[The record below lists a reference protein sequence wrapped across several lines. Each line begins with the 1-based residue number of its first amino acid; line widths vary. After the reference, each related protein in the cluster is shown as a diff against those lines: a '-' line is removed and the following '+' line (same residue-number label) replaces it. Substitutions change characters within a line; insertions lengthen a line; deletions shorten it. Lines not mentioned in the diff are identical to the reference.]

1 MKTRLTLLA
10 ALCFAIFVTLF
21 VANTWAASNEKV
33 LHSFNFNSFNSSG
46 RDGSFPLAGLIF
58 DSAGNLY
65 GTTSFGGIYGGG
77 TVFEL
82 TPTADGGWTEKVLHN
97 FSNNGSDGFW
107 PTGGLAFDAA
117 GNLYGTTYL
126 GGSYYCY
133 GGYKCGT
140 VFELTRTTGGDWT
153 EKVLHSFNG
162 TDGSYVQAGLIID
175 SAGNLYGTTYGG
187 GTYGD
192 GTVFELTPNSHVA
205 DRGWTEK
212 VLHNFNND
220 GTDGVYPYA
229 GLIID
234 ASGNLYGT
242 TSYGGTYDC
251 YDDDGYHC
259 GTVFELTPMA
269 GGVWKEKVL
278 HSFGNGTDAAYPYGG
293 LAFDAAGN
301 LYGTT
306 YGGGTYSDGTVFEL
320 TPNSHVADG
329 GWTEEVLHSFGT
341 GTDAAYPHGGLI
353 IDAAGNLYGMTY
365 RGGFYG
371 YGTVFE
377 LTPRAGGDWTEEVL
391 HSFNNNGTDGV
402 DPYAGLMFDSA
413 GNLYGTT
420 YGGGAYSHGTVFE
433 IVDDHARGNTP

>member
-1 MKTRLTLLA
+1 MRGKLSIGLRATLV
-10 ALCFAIFVTLF
+10 IFVTLF
-21 VANTWAASNEKV
+21 TVSTWAASNEKV
-33 LHSFNFNSFNSSG
+33 IYSFNFNSFNSNG
-46 RDGSFPLAGLIF
+46 RDGFSPLASLIF

-65 GTTSFGGIYGGG
+65 GTTTDGGIHGGG

-82 TPTADGGWTEKVLHN
+82 TPTAGGGWTEKVLHN

-107 PTGGLAFDAA
+107 PTGGLVFDAA
-117 GNLYGTTYL
+117 GNLYGTTYV
-126 GGSYYCY
+126 GGGYYCY

-162 TDGSYVQAGLIID
+162 TDGFYASGGLAFD
-175 SAGNLYGTTYGG
+175 AAGNLYGTTYGG

-205 DRGWTEK
+205 DGGWTEK
-212 VLHNFNND
+212 VLHSFNHH

-234 ASGNLYGT
+234 AVGNLYGT
-242 TSYGGTYDC
+242 TVYGGTYDC
-251 YDDDGYHC
+251 YPDYCG
-259 GTVFELTPMA
+259 GTVFELTPTA
-269 GGVWKEKVL
+269 GGGWREKGL
-278 HSFGNGTDAAYPYGG
+278 HNFGNGTDGAYASGG

-306 YGGGTYSDGTVFEL
+306 YGGGTYGDGTVFEL

-329 GWTEEVLHSFGT
+329 GWTEKVLHNFNNDR
-341 GTDAAYPHGGLI
+341 TDGVDPNGGLI

-365 RGGFYG
+365 MGGSYG

-377 LTPRAGGDWTEEVL
+377 LTPGAGGDWTEEVL
-391 HSFNNNGTDGV
+391 HSFNNNGKDGV
-402 DPYAGLMFDSA
+402 DPYAGLIFDSA

-420 YGGGAYSHGTVFE
+420 SGGGSYSHGTVFE
-433 IVDDHARGNTP
+433 IVDDPREG